1 MFHHLVPKRCATK
14 IGLINITNMSC
25 AFMSCALEIKSNG
38 RLKRAHVEF
47 CALIPKTYLH
57 YQSAYGHQLCHCDDL
72 PCGAVT
78 HISHMTLGL
87 RGLARSHEKLKTYPH
102 YQGAYGHYTWQDG
115 GFSWAFPMQKVM
127 QPFGHVVMQDTM
139 SHIARSRDKLE
150 LYLY

>member
-87 RGLARSHEKLKTYPH
+87 RGLARSHEKLKTSPLPGCLWPLHLAGWWLFLSISHAESYATLWSRCH
-102 YQGAYGHYTWQDG
+102 ARQ
-115 GFSWAFPMQKVM
+115 
-127 QPFGHVVMQDTM
+127 HVTYCQI
-139 SHIARSRDKLE
+139 S
-150 LYLY
+150 

>member
-87 RGLARSHEKLKTYPH
+87 RGLARSHEKLKTSPLPGCLWPLH
-102 YQGAYGHYTWQDG
+102 LAGWWL
-115 GFSWAFPMQKVM
+115 FLSI
-127 QPFGHVVMQDTM
+127 
-139 SHIARSRDKLE
+139 SHAESYATLWSRCHAR
-150 LYLY
+150 

>member
-87 RGLARSHEKLKTYPH
+87 RGLARSHEKLKTSPLPGCLWPLH
-102 YQGAYGHYTWQDG
+102 LAGWWL
-115 GFSWAFPMQKVM
+115 FLSS
-127 QPFGHVVMQDTM
+127 
-139 SHIARSRDKLE
+139 SHAESYATLWSRCHAR
-150 LYLY
+150 